1 MAELDNTRVSI
12 RFSGKDL
19 DPKKLGEFL
28 GFIESESTESTVKR
42 LKSGRVLWSIRLQTN
57 ETLPLE
63 KKVEALLGEFTK
75 EINTWK
81 RATKYIKADIFCGL
95 FLDEWNQGFSLT
107 PLLMKELSDRNL
119 EIGFDVYS
127 QPTPGVNNSIHIKY

>member
-1 MAELDNTRVSI
+1 
-12 RFSGKDL
+12 
-19 DPKKLGEFL
+19 
-28 GFIESESTESTVKR
+28 
-42 LKSGRVLWSIRLQTN
+42 
-57 ETLPLE
+57 LPLE

-81 RATKYIKADIFCGL
+81 RATEYIKADIFCGL